1 MSDKIKHTFIYIILL
16 TFAFLVL
23 FPFVWM
29 ILSSFKTISEIQSVP
44 PTIIPAD
51 FQWSNYPEALSKFNF
66 GTYFFNSVIVA
77 CLSTVFVLLVNS
89 LGAFAFVKYD
99 FKYKSV
105 LLTLLIATMMV
116 PGEMLIITN
125 FGTISNL
132 GLANTRVALFL
143 PYMVSVFYLFLLKQF
158 FEQVPHQLY
167 LAAKVDGDSDIKFF
181 FKILLPVAKPALIT
195 VAILNVISSWNA
207 YLWPILIISDDA
219 KRTLPIGLTQFTS
232 EAGSDVQLLLAASVV
247 TIIPLILLF
256 IVTRKYVIGGLTKG
270 AIKG

>member
-1 MSDKIKHTFIYIILL
+1 MSTKFKHTMIYVFLIG
-16 TFAFLVL
+16 FAGLVL

-29 ILSSFKTISEIQSVP
+29 VLSSFKTISEIQAVP
-44 PTIIPAD
+44 PQVLPET
-51 FQWSNYPEALSKFNF
+51 FQWSNYPEALQKFNF
-66 GTYFFNSVIVA
+66 IAYFFNSVVVA
-77 CLSTVFVLLVNS
+77 LVSTIFVLIINS

-99 FKYKSV
+99 FKGKSI

-125 FGTISNL
+125 FKTVSSL
-132 GLANTRVALFL
+132 GLADTRIALFL
-143 PYMVSVFYLFLLKQF
+143 PYMMSVFYLFLLKQF

-167 LAAKVDGDSDIKFF
+167 LAAKVDGDSDVKFF

-195 VAILNVISSWNA
+195 VAILNIISSWNA
-207 YLWPILIISDDA
+207 YLWPILIISSDA

-232 EAGSDVQLLLAASVV
+232 EAGSEVQLLLAAAVV

-256 IVTRKYVIGGLTKG
+256 ILTRKYVIGGLTKG
-270 AIKG
+270 AVKG